1 MQEVQDDFV
10 RKVLQ
15 PILSEQG
22 TQSSVFSIICL
33 TDCLSDLRK
42 DIFIICL
49 PSEEGYSAEG
59 IFICYTSMYTH
70 IFVKVCM
77 PMRGMSVSKAV

>member
-22 TQSSVFSIICL
+22 TQSSIFSIICL
-33 TDCLSDLRK
+33 TVCLSVLRK

-49 PSEEGYSAEG
+49 SSEEGYNAEG

-70 IFVKVCM
+70 IFVKVRM